1 MHTVNINVFYLLLFY
16 LFIVLLIYQA
26 RTEHEIKEWL
36 FREGVA
42 CNKDFPITPDE
53 MMMLKDNKLP
63 DSTNAKCLIACI
75 FKKTGM
81 IDSKGMFDP
90 DKSIAMTEKDFADNP
105 EKLATSKKLMEACR
119 GDFQTLFGLS
129 SSLTGCSLEC
139 TSEQCVTYSSL
150 LKMFYRFLL
159 CFYFIEFY
167 GTHAGRTDSEIKE
180 WFFRE
185 GAACNNEHPIT
196 AEEMMMLK
204 ENKLPDSPN
213 AKCMV
218 ACIFK
223 KTGMMDSKGMYD
235 AATTISM
242 MEKDYADNKEKL
254 ESSKKLLESCKNVND
269 QAVTDGDKGCDRSV
283 FIFKCLTETAAKMG
297 IELP

>member
-1 MHTVNINVFYLLLFY
+1 
-16 LFIVLLIYQA
+16 
-26 RTEHEIKEWL
+26 
-36 FREGVA
+36 
-42 CNKDFPITPDE
+42 
-53 MMMLKDNKLP
+53 
-63 DSTNAKCLIACI
+63 
-75 FKKTGM
+75 M
-81 IDSKGMFDP
+81 I
-90 DKSIAMTEKDFADNP
+90 
-105 EKLATSKKLMEACR
+105 
-119 GDFQTLFGLS
+119 
-129 SSLTGCSLEC
+129 
-139 TSEQCVTYSSL
+139 
-150 LKMFYRFLL
+150 YRFLL

-254 ESSKKLLESCKNVND
+254 DSSKKLLESCKNVND
-269 QAVTDGDKGCDRSV
+269 QAVTDGDKGCDRSM

>member
-1 MHTVNINVFYLLLFY
+1 MIFRFLLCLCFIEFYG
-16 LFIVLLIYQA
+16 VHA
-26 RTEHEIKEWL
+26 KTETEIKELL
-36 FREGVA
+36 FREGIA
-42 CNKDFPITPDE
+42 CNKDFPVTPE
-53 MMMLKDNKLP
+53 EIIMLKDNKLP

-90 DKSIAMTEKDFADNP
+90 DNSITMIEKDFADNA
-105 EKLATSKKLMEACR
+105 EKLATAKKLMEACR
-119 GDFQTLFGLS
+119 GVNEQEVADGEKGCDRAKHLFKCIVDS
-129 SSLTGCSLEC
+129 SA
-139 TSEQCVTYSSL
+139 
-150 LKMFYRFLL
+150 K
-159 CFYFIEFY
+159 
-167 GTHAGRTDSEIKE
+167 AGRTDSEIKE

-254 ESSKKLLESCKNVND
+254 ENSRKLLESCKNVND
-269 QAVTDGDKGCDRSV
+269 QTVTDGDKGCDRSM